1 MSLPLA
7 GITVVAV
14 EQAVAA
20 PLATRH
26 LADLGARVI
35 KVERPDGGDFA
46 RGYDRTVN
54 GLSSHFVWLNRNKE
68 SVTLDLKDAEGLE
81 ALRRL
86 IGQADVLVQNLAPG
100 AFERLGLGV
109 DELLRQNPRLIMCSI
124 SGYGDSGPLRHRK
137 AYDLLIQA
145 EAGLLSVTGTE
156 AEPAKS
162 GISIADIAA
171 GMYAYSGVLS
181 ALYEREHTGKGRH
194 ISVALLDALAEWM
207 GYPYYYGSFSGHRPM
222 RAGAHHAAIAPYGP
236 VECLDGSIL
245 LAVQNEREWQ
255 RLCLEVLDEPELA
268 CDPRFSEVSRRVA
281 HRAELDGIIAQR
293 LGRQSVAEVQRRLDE
308 AKIAYGTMTDVSQL
322 AAHPQLVARDRVGTV
337 LTEQGPIP
345 AFSPVVTTKGWEARR
360 DPVPAAG
367 EHTHQIEQ
375 WLAAAEVPAS

>member
-1 MSLPLA
+1 VTLPLA

-20 PLATRH
+20 PLATRQ

-46 RGYDRTVN
+46 RSYDRTVN

-124 SGYGDSGPLRHRK
+124 SGYGDSGPLQHRK

-194 ISVALLDALAEWM
+194 LSVALLDALAEWM
-207 GYPYYYGSFSGHRPM
+207 GYPYYYGSFSGHRPV

-236 VECLDGSIL
+236 VECADGSIL

-268 CDPRFSEVSRRVA
+268 RDPRFSEVSRRVA
-281 HRAELDGIIAQR
+281 HRTELDGIIAQR
-293 LGRQSVAEVQRRLDE
+293 LGRQTVAEVQRRLDE
-308 AKIAYGTMTDVSQL
+308 AKIAYGRMTDVSRL

-337 LTEQGPIP
+337 LTEQGPVP
-345 AFSPVVTTKGWEARR
+345 AFSPVVTTEGWEPRR